1 MNKFSNI
8 SEYTVSQLNKS
19 IKNIIE
25 GNFRI
30 IKVLGELTQVKK
42 HSSGHI
48 YFTLKDEESSLS
60 GVCWRSNVQNL
71 KVDIVDGQFVLVKGK
86 ITTYSPQSKYQLVVD
101 QLEYQGEGILLKML
115 DERKKQLSAEGLFD
129 LDKKKKIPK
138 IPKNIGVITSETGA
152 VFRDIIHRIKDRF
165 PTNLVLFPAKVQGEG
180 SLWEICAGIDFFND
194 LSSNEKNKPD
204 VIILARGGGSLEDLM
219 TFNEEQLVRKIYD
232 SKTPIISA
240 IGHET
245 DVTLSDFVSDLRAPT
260 PSAAAE
266 LVVPDRNQ
274 ILLRISDKFLGIEK
288 NTINLFKNKFN
299 TLKVLE
305 AKIIDPKNLINS
317 NFQSLDLITQKLISF
332 LGNILAYKKNKLL
345 ELSKNFDLTKIFDL
359 ISICS
364 ERLSSKV
371 EKVNS
376 QLKFYFQNKKINL
389 NSKIKQLNILSY
401 KETLKRGFAVV
412 RKNKDVITNDNQL
425 KINDKFQIE
434 FYKNKTNVK
443 KIS

>member
-1 MNKFSNI
+1 
-8 SEYTVSQLNKS
+8 
-19 IKNIIE
+19 
-25 GNFRI
+25 
-30 IKVLGELTQVKK
+30 
-42 HSSGHI
+42 
-48 YFTLKDEESSLS
+48 
-60 GVCWRSNVQNL
+60 
-71 KVDIVDGQFVLVKGK
+71 
-86 ITTYSPQSKYQLVVD
+86 
-101 QLEYQGEGILLKML
+101 ML

-401 KETLKRGFAVV
+401 KETLKEVL
-412 RKNKDVITNDNQL
+412 QL
-425 KINDKFQIE
+425 SEKIKM
-434 FYKNKTNVK
+434 
-443 KIS
+443 

>member
-1 MNKFSNI
+1 M
-8 SEYTVSQLNKS
+8 
-19 IKNIIE
+19 
-25 GNFRI
+25 
-30 IKVLGELTQVKK
+30 
-42 HSSGHI
+42 
-48 YFTLKDEESSLS
+48 
-60 GVCWRSNVQNL
+60 
-71 KVDIVDGQFVLVKGK
+71 
-86 ITTYSPQSKYQLVVD
+86 
-101 QLEYQGEGILLKML
+101 
-115 DERKKQLSAEGLFD
+115 
-129 LDKKKKIPK
+129 
-138 IPKNIGVITSETGA
+138 
-152 VFRDIIHRIKDRF
+152 
-165 PTNLVLFPAKVQGEG
+165 
-180 SLWEICAGIDFFND
+180 
-194 LSSNEKNKPD
+194 
-204 VIILARGGGSLEDLM
+204 IILARGGGSLEDLM

>member
-288 NTINLFKNKFN
+288 KNTINLFKNKFN

-332 LGNILAYKKNKLL
+332 LGNILAYKKNKLW
-345 ELSKNFDLTKIFDL
+345 SCQKTL
-359 ISICS
+359 I
-364 ERLSSKV
+364 
-371 EKVNS
+371 
-376 QLKFYFQNKKINL
+376 
-389 NSKIKQLNILSY
+389 
-401 KETLKRGFAVV
+401 
-412 RKNKDVITNDNQL
+412 
-425 KINDKFQIE
+425 
-434 FYKNKTNVK
+434 
-443 KIS
+443 

>member
-1 MNKFSNI
+1 M
-8 SEYTVSQLNKS
+8 
-19 IKNIIE
+19 
-25 GNFRI
+25 
-30 IKVLGELTQVKK
+30 
-42 HSSGHI
+42 
-48 YFTLKDEESSLS
+48 
-60 GVCWRSNVQNL
+60 
-71 KVDIVDGQFVLVKGK
+71 
-86 ITTYSPQSKYQLVVD
+86 
-101 QLEYQGEGILLKML
+101 
-115 DERKKQLSAEGLFD
+115 
-129 LDKKKKIPK
+129 
-138 IPKNIGVITSETGA
+138 ITSETGA

-305 AKIIDPKNLINS
+305 AK
-317 NFQSLDLITQKLISF
+317 
-332 LGNILAYKKNKLL
+332 
-345 ELSKNFDLTKIFDL
+345 
-359 ISICS
+359 
-364 ERLSSKV
+364 
-371 EKVNS
+371 
-376 QLKFYFQNKKINL
+376 
-389 NSKIKQLNILSY
+389 
-401 KETLKRGFAVV
+401 
-412 RKNKDVITNDNQL
+412 
-425 KINDKFQIE
+425 
-434 FYKNKTNVK
+434 
-443 KIS
+443 